1 LLKKTKIICTL
12 GPASFSKQMIEKM
25 FQAGMN
31 GARINTAYGNLAQ
44 YQSVMETVREIADIP
59 IIIDV
64 KGPEIRIKASQR
76 KILSKG
82 DILEVGFNGEEVS
95 FNHDVYDEMR
105 VDDEVYIDN
114 GKIRTHVVEKK
125 DRKLR
130 LLTMDGGVIEDGKGV
145 NIPNKH
151 LSIPTFPEKDLEII
165 SFAKKHDVEY
175 VALSFTRNAED
186 VKNLSQTNG
195 FGGGIIAKIENSEGV
210 QNVEEIL
217 EVSSGLMVARGDLGV
232 EIEPERV
239 PLVQKSLIKLCN
251 QKGKL
256 VVTATEMLESMINQ
270 PNPTRAEVSDVAN
283 AIIDGSDAIMLS
295 EETAAGQYPVEAV
308 EMMTRIANETEK
320 AVKSNVED
328 MPYIN
333 ISDTVSRAI
342 NDICQS
348 MPIHKVIPLTRS
360 GYTARMIA
368 RFKIAQPIIA
378 VTSQIK
384 VKKQLELIFGV
395 YPVLI
400 NYNQEKDRISAVANQ
415 LHKMHLVDDEETVIF
430 TEGVRTAM
438 EHASNSI
445 EIHKIKELSEFA
457 SSTALTTY
465 W

>member
-1 LLKKTKIICTL
+1 LKKTKIICTL
-12 GPASFSKQMIEKM
+12 GPASSSKVVLGKM

-31 GARINTAYGNLAQ
+31 GVRINTAYGNLAQ
-44 YQSVMETVREIADIP
+44 YQSVIETVREVADIP

-64 KGPEIRIKASQR
+64 KGPEIRIRAAQQKVFT
-76 KILSKG
+76 KG
-82 DILEVGFNGEEVS
+82 EILEIGFDGEEVS
-95 FNHDVYDEMR
+95 FNHDFYGEML

-114 GKIRTHVVEKK
+114 GKIRTRVVEKK

-130 LLTMDGGVIEDGKGV
+130 LLTLNSGAVEDGKGV

-151 LSIPTFPEKDLEII
+151 LSVPTFPEKDIEII
-165 SFAKKHDVEY
+165 QFAKKHDVEY
-175 VALSFTRNAED
+175 IALSFTRNAKD
-186 VKNLSQTNG
+186 VKTLSQTNS

-217 EVSSGLMVARGDLGV
+217 GAASGLMVARGDLAV

-283 AIIDGSDAIMLS
+283 AILDGSDAIMLS
-295 EETAAGQYPVEAV
+295 GETAVGQYPVDAV

-320 AVKSNVED
+320 AVKSKVED
-328 MPYIN
+328 TPFIN

-342 NDICQS
+342 QRISQS
-348 MPIHKVIPLTRS
+348 MPIYKVIPLTRS

-368 RFKIAQPIIA
+368 RFKISQPIIA
-378 VTSQIK
+378 VAPNIK
-384 VKKQLELIFGV
+384 VKKQLELVFGV
-395 YPVLI
+395 YPVMI
-400 NYNQEKDRISAVANQ
+400 NYPDGKDRLLTVTNK
-415 LHKMHLVDDEETVIF
+415 LHELHLVEDEETVLF
-430 TEGVRTAM
+430 TEGVRTTM

-445 EIHKIKELSEFA
+445 EIHKIRELREFA
-457 SSTALTTY
+457 SSSVLTTF

>member
-1 LLKKTKIICTL
+1 
-12 GPASFSKQMIEKM
+12 M
-25 FQAGMN
+25 FRAGMN
-31 GARINTAYGNLAQ
+31 GVRINTAYGNLAQ
-44 YQSVMETVREIADIP
+44 YQSVIETVREVADIP

-64 KGPEIRIKASQR
+64 KGPEIRIRATQQKVF
-76 KILSKG
+76 SKG
-82 DILEVGFNGEEVS
+82 EILEIGFDGEEVS
-95 FNHDVYDEMR
+95 FNHDFYDEML

-114 GKIRTHVVEKK
+114 GKIRTRVVEKK
-125 DRKLR
+125 DRKLQ
-130 LLTMDGGVIEDGKGV
+130 LLTLNSGAVEDGKGV

-151 LSIPTFPEKDLEII
+151 LSVPTFPEKDIEII
-165 SFAKKHDVEY
+165 QFAKKHDVEY
-175 VALSFTRNAED
+175 IALSFTRNAED
-186 VKNLSQTNG
+186 VKTLSQTNN
-195 FGGGIIAKIENSEGV
+195 FEGGIIAKIENPEGV

-217 EVSSGLMVARGDLGV
+217 DAASGLMVARGDLAV

-239 PLVQKSLIKLCN
+239 PLVQKALIKLCN

-283 AIIDGSDAIMLS
+283 AILDGSDAIMLS
-295 EETAAGQYPVEAV
+295 GETAVGQYPVNAV

-328 MPYIN
+328 TPFIN

-342 NDICQS
+342 QRISQS

-368 RFKIAQPIIA
+368 RFKISQPIIA
-378 VTSQIK
+378 VTPEIK

-400 NYNQEKDRISAVANQ
+400 NYAKEKDRLLTVTNK
-415 LHKMHLVDDEETVIF
+415 LHEMHLVDDDETVLF

-445 EIHKIKELSEFA
+445 EIHKIKELREFA
-457 SSTALTTY
+457 SSSTLTTF